1 MNPDGEKIV
10 ENMTITSNVEE
21 EVMTPLS
28 ERANDSDNVPMLP
41 KNRCR
46 TILQPIYQMKCR
58 TCILMGLFILL
69 CGAVVTLVYIYMPSS
84 PTSAHND
91 YCSFQP
97 YESITEDSKNS
108 SITVAWS
115 GLIRSAKNSIDV
127 LFWEREGEKI
137 VKEMLNNET
146 QRGVST
152 RTVTSGS
159 NGADHV
165 VLVIV
170 DGSHLYF
177 GGLGVQGSN
186 LGLLARNCPLLAED
200 ALKIFNVFYEVKMA
214 NTQTPLAFH
223 VNGKNDSNRFVSMT
237 TLNSSQTNN
246 LDPVLRTISQAKRFI
261 HISTFTKPNSL
272 YWRRIDFALE
282 KTGSESNV
290 SLQWLLPWRDYFQR
304 VENDGRLQNASSS
317 NIQKRWITYH
327 KASPCCADNL
337 NYIVTDNMVYIGTS
351 IDYLGNTVDMGFIL
365 GDTVIRKEFE
375 SIFQRC
381 WESRFV
387 LE

>member
-28 ERANDSDNVPMLP
+28 ERANDSDNVSPMLP

-177 GGLGVQGSN
+177 GGLGVQ
-186 LGLLARNCPLLAED
+186 
-200 ALKIFNVFYEVKMA
+200 
-214 NTQTPLAFH
+214 
-223 VNGKNDSNRFVSMT
+223 MT